1 MNNYQIKINDK
12 TFEIE
17 KLKENSTLIINQKP
31 YKVELL
37 KRISDD
43 FCLFSV
49 NGKSFIAGVIPKE
62 DNKYIIN
69 FQNREIE
76 ATTIDP
82 YTNILQQYLANSSSK
97 NSATHQII
105 KAPMPGLVI
114 KIFKNEGDQVTKG
127 ETLLIIEAM
136 KMENAI
142 KSNVEGKIL
151 SIKAIEGLPVIKDQI
166 LVEISLEIS

>member
-17 KLKENSTLIINQKP
+17 KLKEDKTLIINQKP

-97 NSATHQII
+97 NCATHQII

-114 KIFKNEGDQVTKG
+114 KNEGDQVTKG

-142 KSNVEGKIL
+142 KSNVDGKIL
-151 SIKAIEGLPVIKDQI
+151 NIKAIEGLPVIKDQI